1 MRFWIRLIGRGNKRQ
16 PILLVSILLMVVS
29 CSAVRKP
36 SPMWPT
42 NLTVIELADGGLCLD
57 RASAEKLAAFKAELE
72 SL

>member
-1 MRFWIRLIGRGNKRQ
+1 M
-16 PILLVSILLMVVS
+16 SILLMVVS
-29 CSAVRKP
+29 CSAVRKH

>member
-1 MRFWIRLIGRGNKRQ
+1 
-16 PILLVSILLMVVS
+16 MVVS

>member
-1 MRFWIRLIGRGNKRQ
+1 MQFWIRLIGRVNKRQ

-29 CSAVRKP
+29 CSTVRKP